1 MVLALSHAE
10 SGAQTPT
17 VTARGL
23 EILTPFG
30 FSPAE
35 TLADPLPTDSW
46 ANTGP
51 EAAKAA
57 LLAADIRAASPAA
70 RALLRRALASPGQGP
85 QSADATLGAERLAAL
100 LRIGRVNDAQKG
112 LNALRSVRST
122 MQGLQTTS
130 EIAVLAQD
138 FVSACNIMRAEGFAS
153 GSDYGQKLRALC
165 AAITKDM
172 PALNLALAELRK
184 NKILETWYASALA
197 RAANPT
203 PAGAPLPARLDDTLY
218 AGLAQYLDLPRGG
231 TSIAQANNAVLIRL
245 VDAPETPAIVRAAA
259 IEQAARAGLR
269 PGRDLR
275 RAALALP
282 GFGTD
287 ANLMKNRELLNGLA
301 RVQAAAPDNRTT
313 EIANVLRATKSYP
326 EFHTLANLLADD
338 VEAAKLDAA
347 KAALGP
353 ILARG
358 ALAIGN
364 FSKAREFADI
374 ARETNGISADDPAYQ
389 RLRLAISIGE
399 DNADSWLSA
408 SQSRLKSAN
417 SLGNLQAG
425 IAAREVILA
434 RAARGGSNAYIS
446 ETDLAA
452 AKSGS
457 RVPSALLAT
466 ILDAAARQARSET
479 ALAIARMFRPETLFG
494 LDVGDA
500 SAAFGALH
508 AVGLHDDAKALGVEL
523 LIVDL
528 SF

>member
-1 MVLALSHAE
+1 M
-10 SGAQTPT
+10 
-17 VTARGL
+17 
-23 EILTPFG
+23 
-30 FSPAE
+30 
-35 TLADPLPTDSW
+35 
-46 ANTGP
+46 
-51 EAAKAA
+51 
-57 LLAADIRAASPAA
+57 
-70 RALLRRALASPGQGP
+70 
-85 QSADATLGAERLAAL
+85 
-100 LRIGRVNDAQKG
+100 
-112 LNALRSVRST
+112 
-122 MQGLQTTS
+122 
-130 EIAVLAQD
+130 
-138 FVSACNIMRAEGFAS
+138 
-153 GSDYGQKLRALC
+153 
-165 AAITKDM
+165 
-172 PALNLALAELRK
+172 
-184 NKILETWYASALA
+184 
-197 RAANPT
+197 
-203 PAGAPLPARLDDTLY
+203 
-218 AGLAQYLDLPRGG
+218 
-231 TSIAQANNAVLIRL
+231 
-245 VDAPETPAIVRAAA
+245 
-259 IEQAARAGLR
+259 
-269 PGRDLR
+269 
-275 RAALALP
+275 P